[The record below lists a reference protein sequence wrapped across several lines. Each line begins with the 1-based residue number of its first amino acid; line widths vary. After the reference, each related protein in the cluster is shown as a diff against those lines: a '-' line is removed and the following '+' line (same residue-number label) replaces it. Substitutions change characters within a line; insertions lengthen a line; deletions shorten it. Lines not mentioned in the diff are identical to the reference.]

1 MNSMMKEMDVK
12 ALIEQ
17 IETKEED
24 FILTALETYNKEVTV
39 TRELFHKVFF
49 IAFLSQHNGLLFR
62 NQSSV
67 MPI

>member
-1 MNSMMKEMDVK
+1 MMKEMDVK

-39 TRELFHKVFF
+39 TRELFHKVF
-49 IAFLSQHNGLLFR
+49 LLPFYHSTMVFYSEISH
-62 NQSSV
+62 Q
-67 MPI
+67 

>member
-1 MNSMMKEMDVK
+1 MMKEMDLK

-39 TRELFHKVFF
+39 TCELFHKEFLLPFYHSTMVFY
-49 IAFLSQHNGLLFR
+49 SEVSHQ
-62 NQSSV
+62 
-67 MPI
+67 

>member
-1 MNSMMKEMDVK
+1 MVKEMDVK

-39 TRELFHKVFF
+39 TRELFHKDFLLPFYHSTMVFYSE
-49 IAFLSQHNGLLFR
+49 ISHQ
-62 NQSSV
+62 
-67 MPI
+67 

>member
-1 MNSMMKEMDVK
+1 MMKEMDVK

-39 TRELFHKVFF
+39 THELFHKDFLLPFYHSTMVFYSE
-49 IAFLSQHNGLLFR
+49 ISHQ
-62 NQSSV
+62 
-67 MPI
+67 

>member
-1 MNSMMKEMDVK
+1 MMKEMDVK

-39 TRELFHKVFF
+39 TRELFHKVFYC
-49 IAFLSQHNGLLFR
+49 LSITAQW
-62 NQSSV
+62 SSIQKSV
-67 MPI
+67 ISNANLN